1 MNIIFTK
8 NNPATHTITIFK
20 DGEKWD
26 EVTLDTKTYFL
37 HDLTHYCVELELNLK
52 GGFWGMIAQ
61 GHKMAQ
67 LSGKTNELTDELRR
81 IEHIV
86 GATQSVYLGYMPI
99 EMFYENLKLV
109 SYSVPAGFIENMSQQ
124 IQAVMND
131 WNYLPV
137 GDSIKFDF
145 AI

>member
-1 MNIIFTK
+1 VNIIFTK

-37 HDLTHYCVELELNLK
+37 HDLVHYCVESELRLK
-52 GGFWGMIAQ
+52 QGFWGMIDQ
-61 GHKMAQ
+61 GYKMDQ

-86 GATQSVYLGYMPI
+86 GATQSVYSGYMSA
-99 EMFYENLKLV
+99 EMFHENLKV
-109 SYSVPAGFIENMSQQ
+109 IQYSVSEGFLEK
-124 IQAVMND
+124 VMEKVKSVTD
-131 WNYLPV
+131 KWTYLPV
-137 GDSIKFDF
+137 GDSLKLEF